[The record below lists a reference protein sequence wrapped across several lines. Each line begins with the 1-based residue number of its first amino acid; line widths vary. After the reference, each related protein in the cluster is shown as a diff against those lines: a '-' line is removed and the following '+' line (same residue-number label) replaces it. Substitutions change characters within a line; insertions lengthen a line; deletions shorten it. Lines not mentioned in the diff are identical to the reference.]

1 MAAEAVVV
9 EREAEEREEPDFP
22 EVRVARRFVINR
34 DGKDYV
40 LFAGLVD
47 LLHQISDGFFE
58 VNTTLVQIPGKDNG
72 DTAIA
77 TARVIVFDPEN
88 PDVAKRIA
96 CGIGDAA
103 PGSVTRLMAPHLIRM
118 AETRAKARALRD
130 LCNVAMVALEELGPQ
145 GADDHPERQPE
156 GTDRPFP
163 PPEPRAERIQHKG
176 QWWTRPQ
183 VIAGYKKVVAEA
195 LAAGMAIPPGDL
207 HPDDAPLP
215 VLAGAAQA
223 LRTRLD
229 AREGKA

>member
-40 LFAGLVD
+40 LYAGLVD
-47 LLHQISDGFFE
+47 LLHQVSDGFFE

-72 DTAIA
+72 ETAIA
-77 TARVIVFDPEN
+77 TARVVVFDPEN

-96 CGIGDAA
+96 CGIGDANA
-103 PGSVTRLMAPHLIRM
+103 GSVTRLMAPHLIRM
-118 AETRAKARALRD
+118 AETRAVARALRI
-130 LCNVAMVALEELGPQ
+130 LVNAQMTAFEELGPQ
-145 GADDHPERQPE
+145 GADDQPERPPDA
-156 GTDRPFP
+156 TDRPFA
-163 PPEPRAERIQHKG
+163 PPEPRVERIQIKG

-207 HPDDAPLP
+207 HPDDATLP

-223 LRTRLD
+223 LRARLD
-229 AREGKA
+229 ARDGK